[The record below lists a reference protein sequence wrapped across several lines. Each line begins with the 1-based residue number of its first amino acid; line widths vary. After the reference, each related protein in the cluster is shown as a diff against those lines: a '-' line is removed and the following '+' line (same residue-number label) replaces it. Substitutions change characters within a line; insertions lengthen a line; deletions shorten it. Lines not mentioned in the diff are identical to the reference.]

1 MTTTLDVE
9 SVSAFVFAAD
19 LGSFTKAA
27 QALGTSQA
35 AISVKV
41 KRLED
46 RLGYRLL
53 ERTPR
58 KVRLSARGSAFLQ
71 PARNFITAHEIAVKG
86 LFTSPRRLTIGISD
100 QVAGPGLPG
109 LLANLNAYDPGL
121 VIEVHIEASRSLMA
135 IFDKGLLDA
144 VIVRREDDRRDGDRL
159 IIERLGWFA
168 AANWEYDK
176 AQPLRLASL
185 ALSCGVRAIATQALD
200 VAGIAWTEVF
210 IGGGIAA
217 IGAAVSAGL
226 AVAAMPY
233 SVAPPG
239 ALDVG
244 RACQLPRLPDSE
256 VILHAALTDPASR
269 GALRTLAASFQSGEA
284 NRRAAV

>member
-1 MTTTLDVE
+1 MTILDVE
-9 SVSAFVFAAD
+9 SVNAFVLVAD

-58 KVRLSARGSAFLQ
+58 KVRLSAQGSTFLK
-71 PARNFITAHEIAVKG
+71 PARNFLTAHEMAVGG
-86 LFTSPRRLTIGISD
+86 LSGSPRRLAIGISD
-100 QVAGPGLPG
+100 QAAGPGLPG
-109 LLANLNAYDPGL
+109 LLANLSAHDPRL
-121 VIEVHIEASRSLMA
+121 VMEVHIEASRNLMDA
-135 IFDKGLLDA
+135 FDKGTLDA
-144 VIVRREDDRRDGDRL
+144 VIVRREDDRRDGERL
-159 IIERLGWFA
+159 IRERLGWFA
-168 AANWEYDK
+168 APSWECGERR
-176 AQPLRLASL
+176 PLRLASL
-185 ALSCGVRAIATQALD
+185 AVTCGIRTLATQALD
-200 VAGIAWTEVF
+200 AAGIAWTEVF

-217 IGAAVSAGL
+217 VGAAVSAGL

-233 SVAPPG
+233 SVAPGG

-244 RACQLPRLPDSE
+244 QAYGLPRLPDSQI
-256 VILHAALTDPASR
+256 ILHSALTDPASR
-269 GALRTLAASFQSGEA
+269 GTLRALVASFRSGDL
-284 NRRAAV
+284 RPH